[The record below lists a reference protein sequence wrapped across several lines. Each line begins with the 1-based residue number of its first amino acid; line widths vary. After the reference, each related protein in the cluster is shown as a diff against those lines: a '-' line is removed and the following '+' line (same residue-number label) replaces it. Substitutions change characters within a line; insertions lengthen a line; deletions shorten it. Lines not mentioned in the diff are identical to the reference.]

1 MPGWRFFC
9 SEKTAESLK
18 TSQCDVGKA
27 QKTSQNGCERGEKTL
42 HALWEVRCFVVSFT
56 LTCWNGRRIRLNG
69 DLSIN
74 KGSILENVFAQIF
87 VRNGFPLWY
96 FTRQKYGELDFI
108 LQQGRQC
115 LPVEIKSG
123 RAYKRHAALNNV
135 LAVSE
140 WGLAKACVFCRDN
153 IAVEGRIRYL
163 PWYMAMFLQQEQISS
178 FVVDSDFSA
187 LQDVK

>member
-1 MPGWRFFC
+1 M
-9 SEKTAESLK
+9 
-18 TSQCDVGKA
+18 
-27 QKTSQNGCERGEKTL
+27 
-42 HALWEVRCFVVSFT
+42 
-56 LTCWNGRRIRLNG
+56 
-69 DLSIN
+69 
-74 KGSILENVFAQIF
+74 GSILENVFAQIF
-87 VRNGFPLWY
+87 VRNGFPIWY

-123 RAYKRHAALNNV
+123 RGYKRHAALNNV